1 MSNVLALVLTV
12 LGVAMVVAPI
22 VYYTACRIADYR
34 LKTVC
39 KFVGAVMEEYKKMK
53 DKTKSDGGTNND

>member
-22 VYYTACRIADYR
+22 VYYTACRIIEYR
-34 LKTVC
+34 LKVYC
-39 KFVGAVMEEYKKMK
+39 NFVSQVMEVYKNGKEK
-53 DKTKSDGGTNND
+53 GKNESENG

>member
-22 VYYTACRIADYR
+22 VYYTACKIIEYR
-34 LKTVC
+34 LKVYC
-39 KFVGAVMEEYKKMK
+39 NFVSQVMEAYKNGKE
-53 DKTKSDGGTNND
+53 KSNNK

>member
-22 VYYTACRIADYR
+22 VYYTACKIIEYR
-34 LKTVC
+34 LKVYC
-39 KFVGAVMEEYKKMK
+39 NFVSQVMEVYKNRKE
-53 DKTKSDGGTNND
+53 KSNNK

>member
-22 VYYTACRIADYR
+22 VYYTACKIIEYR
-34 LKTVC
+34 LKVYC
-39 KFVGAVMEEYKKMK
+39 NFVSQVIEVYKNGKE
-53 DKTKSDGGTNND
+53 KSNSK